1 MAGMRTGR
9 RDSSTVMSD
18 GLLVNL
24 DQARGLALHATL
36 LAGERR
42 PAPDADAIL
51 TGVRRLGR
59 LQLDPIRAVERSHLL
74 VLWSRLGPF
83 DRADLDRLLWE
94 ERRLFEYDA
103 FVYPA
108 DEFAWAA
115 ARMDHF
121 WRSTAAL
128 EKRART
134 WIAAN
139 DRFRRQIVERLRT
152 EGPLPSRAFSAGP
165 GVVPWK
171 SSGWTANRNVTQMLH
186 FLERGGQVMVAAR
199 RGNERLW
206 HLPEAV
212 LPAETLR
219 ARVPGERLLEGL
231 IERAVRQRGIAELG
245 ELPQHITVA
254 DRAASRDAIARLIA
268 GVRLHL
274 VRVEDGGSPF
284 GRDGALVHADDLALL
299 EHLAAK
305 PTSDRTT
312 LLSPFDPLIA
322 DRDRTERLF
331 GFRYRLDIY
340 RPREQRGD
348 GFYVLPI
355 LAGGRLVGRMEPV
368 MDRSSGRLTVR
379 KLRFEDGIGP
389 ADAPGLADAVG
400 ELAAFLGATEVDDR
414 ALRATR

>member
-1 MAGMRTGR
+1 MAGMRTGL
-9 RDSSTVMSD
+9 RDSSTVTKD
-18 GLLVNL
+18 ALPVNL
-24 DQARGLALHATL
+24 EQARGLALHATL
-36 LAGERR
+36 LGGER
-42 PAPDADAIL
+42 PAAHDADAIL
-51 TGVRRLGR
+51 AVVRRLGR
-59 LQLDPIRAVERSHLL
+59 LQLDPTRAVERSHLL

-103 FVYPA
+103 FIYPT

-128 EKRART
+128 EKRATT

-139 DRFRRQIVERLRT
+139 DRFRREILERLRS
-152 EGPLPSRAFSAGP
+152 EGPLSSRAFSAGP
-165 GVVPWK
+165 DVVPWK

-219 ARVPGERLLEGL
+219 ARVPGEQLLEGL
-231 IERAVRQRGIAELG
+231 IERAVRQRGIAEPG

-254 DRAASRDAIARLIA
+254 DRATSREAIARLVVA
-268 GVRLHL
+268 GRVRAVRL
-274 VRVEDGGSPF
+274 EDAASPF

-299 EHLAAK
+299 DHLDGG
-305 PTSDRTT
+305 PTSHRTT
-312 LLSPFDPLIA
+312 LVSPFDPLIK

-340 RPREQRGD
+340 RPRDQRGD
-348 GFYVLPI
+348 GFYVVAI
-355 LAGGRLVGRMEPV
+355 LAGGRLVGRMEPL
-368 MDRSSGRLTVR
+368 MDRSSGLLTVR
-379 KLRFEDGIGP
+379 NLRFEDGIGP
-389 ADAPGLADAVG
+389 ADAPGLADAVA
-400 ELAAFLGATEVDDR
+400 ELGAFLGATEIDDR
-414 ALRATR
+414 ALRPTP